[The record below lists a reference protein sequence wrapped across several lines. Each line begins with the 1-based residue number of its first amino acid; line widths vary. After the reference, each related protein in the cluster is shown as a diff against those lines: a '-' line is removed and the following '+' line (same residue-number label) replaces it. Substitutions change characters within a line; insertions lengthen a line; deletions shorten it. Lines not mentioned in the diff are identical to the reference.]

1 VSDEVKKSRRG
12 VYYDLE
18 VSPYEYVSTYGDI
31 FKFRSK
37 KKLEVYTR
45 DVASEIQRVEKLMS
59 RNDLSSLLPTEILQL
74 LYKTVYRSF
83 YRKIEG

>member
-1 VSDEVKKSRRG
+1 MSDEVKKSRRG

-18 VSPYEYVSTYGDI
+18 VSPYEYVSPYGDI

>member
-18 VSPYEYVSTYGDI
+18 VSPYEYVSPYGDI

>member
-1 VSDEVKKSRRG
+1 MTDEVKKSRRG
-12 VYYDLE
+12 VYYDLT
-18 VSPYEYVSTYGDI
+18 VSPYEYVSPYGDI

-37 KKLEVYTR
+37 KRLDMFTR
-45 DVASEIQRVEKLMS
+45 DIVIELDRVEKLMT
-59 RNDLSSLLPTEILQL
+59 RNDMSKLLPDEILQL